1 MEANNLLEYGK
12 INDFLNSTWVIQENL
27 EDGIFIINREHE
39 IIRANK
45 SFINIFN
52 KIKINEIIGKKCFNL
67 FDNNEA
73 ICENCPVEK
82 TFKEGAF
89 GQHVINRQK
98 IGGEKIILKES
109 LFLLVDENS
118 AISHALVYSR
128 DCTYE
133 DTLEEQLRSSVLL
146 IGLEKLA
153 AGIAH
158 EIRNPLGNITAA
170 AQYFLSKS
178 ETDGEMKKY
187 LKLILRNSERMNKAI
202 KDLINLA
209 KPHEV
214 AFTIGTIDKII
225 DNVCLL
231 VQARLLKQHVQ
242 LCKKISHYRPKILL
256 DEKLLEEVFLNIILN
271 AIEAMPKGGKLT
283 ISVYTEQNGDE
294 VVINVTDTGVG
305 ISEGNIDKIFDPF
318 FTTKK
323 DGTGFGLSLVR
334 QIVELHKGK
343 IEVKSKL
350 DYGTE
355 VKIILPS
362 YKEDIL

>member
-1 MEANNLLEYGK
+1 MEANNLLEYRK
-12 INDFLNSTWVIQENL
+12 INDFLNNTWVIQENL
-27 EDGIFIINREHE
+27 EDGIFIINREYE
-39 IIRANK
+39 IIRVNK

-52 KIKINEIIGKKCFNL
+52 KIKIDEILGKKCFSL
-67 FDNNEA
+67 FDNNKS
-73 ICENCPVEK
+73 ICDNCPVEK
-82 TFKEGAF
+82 TFKEGTF
-89 GQHVINRQK
+89 GQHVIIRQK
-98 IGGEKIILKES
+98 IGEENIILKETP
-109 LFLLVDENS
+109 FPLVDENS
-118 AISHALVYSR
+118 AISYALVYLR

-133 DTLEEQLRSSVLL
+133 DTLEMQLRSSDLL
-146 IGLEKLA
+146 IGLGKLA

-158 EIRNPLGNITAA
+158 EMRNPLGNITAA

-178 ETDGEMKKY
+178 ENGGDKKKY
-187 LKLILRNSERMNKAI
+187 LKIILRNSVRMNKVI
-202 KDLINLA
+202 KNLLNLA

-214 AFTIGTIDKII
+214 AFTIGSIYKII
-225 DNVCLL
+225 DDVCLL
-231 VQARLLKQHVQ
+231 VKARLLKQHVQ
-242 LCKKISHYRPKILL
+242 LFRKFSHYQPKILL

-271 AIEAMPKGGKLT
+271 AIEAMPKRGKLT
-283 ISVYTEQNGDE
+283 ITVYTEHNGDE

-305 ISEGNIDKIFDPF
+305 ISEDNLDKIYEPF

-343 IEVKSKL
+343 IDVKSKL

-355 VKIILPS
+355 VKIILPT

>member
-1 MEANNLLEYGK
+1 MGTNNLLEYRK
-12 INDFLNSTWVIQENL
+12 INDFLESTWVIQENL
-27 EDGIFIINREHE
+27 EDGIFIINRDHE

-45 SFINIFN
+45 SSINIFN
-52 KIKINEIIGKKCFNL
+52 KKNPNEFLGKKCFNL
-67 FDNNEA
+67 FDNNES

-82 TFKEGAF
+82 TFREGVF
-89 GQHVINRQK
+89 GQHVIIRQK
-98 IGGEKIILKES
+98 IGEEKIILKETP
-109 LFLLVDENS
+109 FPLVDENS
-118 AISHALVYSR
+118 TISHALVYFKN
-128 DCTYE
+128 CTYE
-133 DTLEEQLRSSVLL
+133 DTLEKQLRSSDLL
-146 IGLEKLA
+146 IGLGKLA
-153 AGIAH
+153 ANIAH

-170 AQYFLSKS
+170 AQYFLNKAQ
-178 ETDGEMKKY
+178 TGGEMKKY
-187 LKLILRNSERMNKAI
+187 LKIILRNSERMNKVI
-202 KDLINLA
+202 KVLLNLA

-242 LCKKISHYRPKILL
+242 LCRKISHYRPKILL

-283 ISVYTEQNGDE
+283 INVCTEHNGDE
-294 VVINVTDTGVG
+294 VVIIVADTGFG
-305 ISEGNIDKIFDPF
+305 ISEGNLNEIFEPF

-334 QIVELHKGK
+334 QIIELHKGK

-355 VKIILPS
+355 MKIILPS

>member
-1 MEANNLLEYGK
+1 MEANNLLEYRK
-12 INDFLNSTWVIQENL
+12 INDFLNNTWVIQENL

-52 KIKINEIIGKKCFNL
+52 KIKINEILGKKCFSL
-67 FDNNEA
+67 FDNNEF
-73 ICENCPVEK
+73 ICGNCPVKK
-82 TFKEGAF
+82 TFKEGAL

-98 IGGEKIILKES
+98 IGGEKIILKETPFS
-109 LFLLVDENS
+109 LVDENS
-118 AISHALVYSR
+118 TISHTLVYLR

-146 IGLEKLA
+146 IGLGRLV

-170 AQYFLSKS
+170 TQYFLKKS
-178 ETDGEMKKY
+178 ETEGEMKKY
-187 LKLILRNSERMNKAI
+187 LKLILRNSERVDKVI

-214 AFTIGTIDKII
+214 AFTIGSIDKII

-231 VQARLLKQHVQ
+231 VKARLLKQHVQ
-242 LCKKISHYRPKILL
+242 LFRRFLHHQPKILL
-256 DEKLLEEVFLNIILN
+256 DEKLLEEVFLNIMLN
-271 AIEAMPKGGKLT
+271 ALESMPKGGKLT
-283 ISVYTEQNGDE
+283 IAVHTEQNGDE
-294 VVINVTDTGVG
+294 VVINFTDTGVG
-305 ISEGNIDKIFDPF
+305 ILEGNLDKIFEPF

-334 QIVELHKGK
+334 RIVEMHKGR
-343 IEVKSKL
+343 IDVKSKL
-350 DYGTE
+350 GYGTE
-355 VKIILPS
+355 VKIILPT
-362 YKEDIL
+362 YEEDIL